1 MSQKSN
7 EIVESKLPIDKSMF
21 IVIGI
26 TVIAFCLLYYM
37 LKELNGAKDEI
48 TKLKLI
54 NSTNILEQVQQNN
67 DAVRSIEKKYDE
79 LVRML
84 YNSQQQKQEVAVQQP
99 QQPQLSKREQYEQEF
114 VEDGVIH
121 I

>member
-84 YNSQQQKQEVAVQQP
+84 YNSQQQQEVAVQQP